1 MLYEKIKKAN
11 IEAMKEKDV
20 VARSIYSVLLNKI
33 MLENIKK
40 REKGQEVDDADISNI
55 LQKTIK
61 ELSEEKENYIK
72 VNNTNQVEII
82 TKQIEIAQSYLQ
94 KMMTKEEIAKE
105 INSLQDK
112 SIPSVMKHFK
122 MNFNGKC
129 DMRTVQEVLK
139 ELQWEFLQ

>member
-1 MLYEKIKKAN
+1 MLYEKIKQAN
-11 IEAMKEKDV
+11 VQAMKDKDS

-82 TKQIEIAQSYLQ
+82 TKQIEIAQSYLP

-139 ELQWEFLQ
+139 ELQ